1 MVKKTYDVEDI
12 KVLKDLEAI
21 RKRPSMYIGST
32 GYTGLHH
39 LIYEV
44 VDNSIDEAMA
54 GTCSKILVVVNKD
67 NSVTVIDDGR
77 GIPVK
82 RMKKLKKSAV
92 EVILT
97 TLHSGGKFSGDVY
110 KVSGGLHGVGLSVVN
125 ALSNKLIAEIRRDGY
140 MFKQEYK
147 KGKPITKLTKQGRS
161 KKHGTVIRFWPDI
174 EIFDDINFK
183 SERILKYL
191 KEMAYL
197 NRGLKIIFQDE
208 RPDPQIVEEYRFKG
222 GIVDFVKDLAS
233 KKDSIHRDVIYFKS
247 KVDTSQVEVAMKYT
261 NGYSENLYSF
271 ANNIHTHEG
280 GTHEVGF
287 KKALTRVI
295 NDYARNKGILKDKD
309 ENLRGEDIREGLFA
323 ILSIRLREPQFEG
336 QTKKK
341 LGNSEM
347 MGIVESIVNTKLSEY
362 LEEHPHQAKAI
373 LNKAINAARAR
384 NAAKKAREL
393 TRKRGLLQS
402 SSLPGKLADC
412 TINDP
417 SISEIFLVEGDSAGG
432 SCKQARDRQFQAIM
446 PLRGKIL
453 NVEKSRE
460 LKVLSNN
467 EIQAIITALGTGIKD
482 EINIKNARYHK
493 AIILCDGDVDGS
505 HIRTLLLTF
514 FYRYMREL
522 IEAGYVYIA
531 QPPLYGI
538 RKGKKTYYVHT
549 DEELK
554 NLLDRIGKKGVNI
567 QRYKGLGE
575 MNPEQLWETTM
586 DPKKRVILQVNIED
600 AISAEETFST
610 LMGSQ
615 VEPRKEFIQKR
626 AKDVRFLDI

>member
-32 GYTGLHH
+32 GHRGLHH

-54 GTCSKILVVVNKD
+54 GACSRIMVAVHKD

-82 RMKKLKKSAV
+82 KMKKFKKPAV
-92 EVILT
+92 EIILT
-97 TLHSGGKFSGDVY
+97 TLHSGGKFSEDVY

-125 ALSNKLIAEIRRDGY
+125 ALSSKLLIEIRRDGY
-140 MFKQEYK
+140 IFKQEYK
-147 KGKPITKLTKQGRS
+147 KGKPVTRLNKGSRS
-161 KKHGTVIRFWPDI
+161 KKHGTMIRFWPDS
-174 EIFDDINFK
+174 EIFDNLDYR
-183 SERILKYL
+183 SETILKYL

-197 NRGLKIIFQDE
+197 NRGLRIICQDE
-208 RPDPQIVEEYRFKG
+208 RNEPPITEEYKYKG
-222 GIVDFVKDLAS
+222 GIIDFVKDLVS
-233 KKDSIHRDVIYFKS
+233 KKDSLYKGVVYFKS
-247 KVDTSQVEVAMKYT
+247 SVDTNQVEVAMKYT
-261 NGYSENLYSF
+261 TGYSENLYSF

-280 GTHEVGF
+280 GTHESGF

-309 ENLRGEDIREGLFA
+309 ENLTGEDIREGLIA
-323 ILSIRLREPQFEG
+323 ILSVKLREPQFEG
-336 QTKKK
+336 QTKTK

-362 LEEHPHQAKAI
+362 LEEHPAHTKAI

-384 NAAKKAREL
+384 DAAKKAREL

-402 SSLPGKLADC
+402 STLPGKLADC

-432 SCKQARDRQFQAIM
+432 SCKQARDRQFQAIL

-460 LKVLSNN
+460 LKVLSSN

-482 EINIKNARYHK
+482 ELNIKNARYHK

-531 QPPLYGI
+531 QPPLYLV
-538 RKGKKTYYVHT
+538 RKRKKNHYVYS
-549 DEELK
+549 DEELQQ
-554 NLLDRIGKKGVNI
+554 LLSNIEKKGINI

-586 DPKKRVILQVNIED
+586 DPGRRVILRVGIED
-600 AISAEETFST
+600 AISADETFST

>member
-1 MVKKTYDVEDI
+1 
-12 KVLKDLEAI
+12 LEAI

-373 LNKAINAARAR
+373 LNKSINAARAR

>member
-32 GYTGLHH
+32 GYRGLHH

-54 GTCSKILVVVNKD
+54 GTCSKILVVVYKD

-140 MFKQEYK
+140 IFKQEYK

-161 KKHGTVIRFWPDI
+161 KKHGTMIRFWPDI

-233 KKDSIHRDVIYFKS
+233 KKDSLHRDVIYFKS

-309 ENLRGEDIREGLFA
+309 ENLMGEDIREGLFA
-323 ILSIRLREPQFEG
+323 ILSIKLREPQFEG
-336 QTKKK
+336 QTKTK

-482 EINIKNARYHK
+482 EFNIKNARYHK

-538 RKGKKTYYVHT
+538 RKRKKTYYVYT

-554 NLLDRIGKKGVNI
+554 NLLDRTGKKGVNI

-575 MNPEQLWETTM
+575 MNPEQLWNTTM

>member
-140 MFKQEYK
+140 IFEQEYK

-309 ENLRGEDIREGLFA
+309 ENLIGEDIREGLFA

-373 LNKAINAARAR
+373 LNKSINAARAR

-538 RKGKKTYYVHT
+538 RKGKKTYYVYT

-575 MNPEQLWETTM
+575 MNPEQLWNTTM
-586 DPKKRVILQVNIED
+586 DPNKRVILQVNIED

>member
-373 LNKAINAARAR
+373 LNKSINAARAR

>member
-140 MFKQEYK
+140 IFKQEYK

-161 KKHGTVIRFWPDI
+161 KKHGTMIRFWPDI
-174 EIFDDINFK
+174 EILDDINFK

-323 ILSIRLREPQFEG
+323 ILSIKLREPQFEG
-336 QTKKK
+336 QTKTK

-482 EINIKNARYHK
+482 EFNIKNARYHK

-531 QPPLYGI
+531 QPPLYGV

-549 DEELK
+549 DEELE

-586 DPKKRVILQVNIED
+586 DPNKRVILQVNIED

>member
-140 MFKQEYK
+140 IFKQEYK
-147 KGKPITKLTKQGRS
+147 KGKSITKLTKQGRS

-323 ILSIRLREPQFEG
+323 ILSIKLREPQFEG

-538 RKGKKTYYVHT
+538 RKGKKTYYVYT

-575 MNPEQLWETTM
+575 MNPEQLWNTTM
-586 DPKKRVILQVNIED
+586 DPNKRVILQVNIED

>member
-32 GYTGLHH
+32 GYIGLHH

-97 TLHSGGKFSGDVY
+97 TLHSGGKFSGDAY

-140 MFKQEYK
+140 IFKQEYK

-161 KKHGTVIRFWPDI
+161 KKHGTMIRFWPDI

-233 KKDSIHRDVIYFKS
+233 KKDSVHRDVIYFKS

-295 NDYARNKGILKDKD
+295 NDYARNKRILKDKD
-309 ENLRGEDIREGLFA
+309 ENLIGEDIREGLFA
-323 ILSIRLREPQFEG
+323 ILSIKLREPQFEG

-373 LNKAINAARAR
+373 LNKTINAARAR

-412 TINDP
+412 TVNDP

-482 EINIKNARYHK
+482 EFNIKNARYHK

-531 QPPLYGI
+531 QPPLYGV

-549 DEELK
+549 DEELE

>member
-140 MFKQEYK
+140 IFKQEYK

-161 KKHGTVIRFWPDI
+161 KKHGTMIRFWPDI

-183 SERILKYL
+183 SEKILKYL

-309 ENLRGEDIREGLFA
+309 ENLIGEDIREGLFA
-323 ILSIRLREPQFEG
+323 ILSIKLREPQFEG

-384 NAAKKAREL
+384 NAAKKVREL

-482 EINIKNARYHK
+482 EFNIKNARYHK

-514 FYRYMREL
+514 FYRYMGEL

>member
-140 MFKQEYK
+140 IFEQEYK

-323 ILSIRLREPQFEG
+323 ILSIKLREPQFEG

-373 LNKAINAARAR
+373 LNKSINAARAR

-538 RKGKKTYYVHT
+538 RKGKKTYYVYT

>member
-32 GYTGLHH
+32 GHRGLHH

-54 GTCSKILVVVNKD
+54 GACSKIMMAVHKD

-82 RMKKLKKSAV
+82 KMKKFKKPAV

-97 TLHSGGKFSGDVY
+97 TLHSGGKFSEDVY

-125 ALSNKLIAEIRRDGY
+125 ALSSKLIAEIRRDGHV
-140 MFKQEYK
+140 FRQEYSR
-147 KGKPITKLTKQGRS
+147 GKPITKLTKYGSS
-161 KKHGTVIRFWPDI
+161 KKHGTMIRFWPDP
-174 EIFDDINFK
+174 EIFDGINYK
-183 SERILKYL
+183 SETILKYL

-197 NRGLKIIFQDE
+197 NRGLGIVYRDE
-208 RPDPQIVEEYRFKG
+208 RHKPPIVEEYKYKG
-222 GIVDFVKDLAS
+222 GIVDFVKDLVS
-233 KKDSIHRDVIYFKS
+233 KKESLHKGVMYFKS
-247 KVDTSQVEVAMKYT
+247 SVNTNQVEVAMKYT
-261 NGYSENLYSF
+261 TGYSENLYSF

-280 GTHEVGF
+280 GTHESGF

-309 ENLRGEDIREGLFA
+309 ENLTGEDIREGLVA
-323 ILSIRLREPQFEG
+323 ILSVKLREPQFEG
-336 QTKKK
+336 QTKTK

-347 MGIVESIVNTKLSEY
+347 IGIVESIVNTKLSEY
-362 LEEHPHQAKAI
+362 LEEHPTHSKAI
-373 LNKAINAARAR
+373 LNKTINAARAR
-384 NAAKKAREL
+384 DAAKKAREL

-412 TINDP
+412 SISDP
-417 SISEIFLVEGDSAGG
+417 SLSEIFLVEGDSAGG
-432 SCKQARDRQFQAIM
+432 SCKQARDRQFQAIL

-460 LKVLSNN
+460 LRVLSSN

-482 EINIKNARYHK
+482 EFNIKNARYHK

-531 QPPLYGI
+531 QPPLYLVK
-538 RKGKKTYYVHT
+538 KGKKSYYVYS
-549 DEELK
+549 DEELQQ
-554 NLLDRIGKKGVNI
+554 LLSRIEKKGI
-567 QRYKGLGE
+567 TMQRYKGLGE

-586 DPKKRVILQVNIED
+586 DPGKRVILRVGIED
-600 AISAEETFST
+600 TISAEETFST

>member
-1 MVKKTYDVEDI
+1 LVKKTYDVEDI

-32 GYTGLHH
+32 GHRGLHH

-54 GTCSKILVVVNKD
+54 GACSRIMVAVHKD

-82 RMKKLKKSAV
+82 KMKKFKKPAV
-92 EVILT
+92 EIILT
-97 TLHSGGKFSGDVY
+97 TLHSGGKFSEDVY

-125 ALSNKLIAEIRRDGY
+125 ALSSKLLIEIRRDGY
-140 MFKQEYK
+140 IFKQEYK
-147 KGKPITKLTKQGRS
+147 KGKPVTRLNKGSRS
-161 KKHGTVIRFWPDI
+161 KKHGTMIRFWPDS
-174 EIFDDINFK
+174 EIFDNLDYR
-183 SERILKYL
+183 SETILKYL

-197 NRGLKIIFQDE
+197 NRGLRIICQDE
-208 RPDPQIVEEYRFKG
+208 RNEPPITEEYKYKG
-222 GIVDFVKDLAS
+222 GIIDFVKDLVS
-233 KKDSIHRDVIYFKS
+233 KKDSLYKGVVYFKS
-247 KVDTSQVEVAMKYT
+247 SVDTNQVEVAMKYT
-261 NGYSENLYSF
+261 TGYSENLYSF

-280 GTHEVGF
+280 GTHESGF

-309 ENLRGEDIREGLFA
+309 ENLTGEDIREGLIA
-323 ILSIRLREPQFEG
+323 ILSVKLREPQFEG
-336 QTKKK
+336 QTKTK

-362 LEEHPHQAKAI
+362 LEEHPAHTKAI

-384 NAAKKAREL
+384 DAAKKAREL

-402 SSLPGKLADC
+402 STLPGKLADC

-432 SCKQARDRQFQAIM
+432 SCKQARDRQFQAIL

-460 LKVLSNN
+460 LKVLSSN

-482 EINIKNARYHK
+482 ELNIKNARYHK

-531 QPPLYGI
+531 QPPLYLV
-538 RKGKKTYYVHT
+538 RKRKKNHYVYS
-549 DEELK
+549 DEELQQ
-554 NLLDRIGKKGVNI
+554 LLSNIEKKGINI

-586 DPKKRVILQVNIED
+586 DPGRRVILRVGIED
-600 AISAEETFST
+600 AISADETFST

>member
-208 RPDPQIVEEYRFKG
+208 RPDSQIVEEYRFKG

-373 LNKAINAARAR
+373 LNKSINAARAR

>member
-1 MVKKTYDVEDI
+1 LVKKTYDVEDI

-32 GYTGLHH
+32 GYRGLHH

-54 GTCSKILVVVNKD
+54 GACSKILVVVHKD
-67 NSVTVIDDGR
+67 NSVTVIDNGR

-82 RMKKLKKSAV
+82 IMKKIKKSAV
-92 EVILT
+92 EVVLT

-125 ALSNKLIAEIRRDGY
+125 ALSSKLIAEIRRDGCI
-140 MFKQEYK
+140 FKQEYK
-147 KGKPITKLTKQGRS
+147 KGKPITKLTKQGQS
-161 KKHGTVIRFWPDI
+161 KKHGTMIRFWPDN

-183 SERILKYL
+183 SEKILKYL

-233 KKDSIHRDVIYFKS
+233 KKEALHRDVIYFKS

-271 ANNIHTHEG
+271 ANNIHTHQG

-309 ENLRGEDIREGLFA
+309 ENLIGEDIREGLFA
-323 ILSIRLREPQFEG
+323 ILSVKLKEPQFEG
-336 QTKKK
+336 QTKTK

-362 LEEHPHQAKAI
+362 LDEHPSQSKAI
-373 LNKAINAARAR
+373 LNNAIDAARAR

-482 EINIKNARYHK
+482 EFNIKNARYHK
-493 AIILCDGDVDGS
+493 AIILCDSDIDGS
-505 HIRTLLLTF
+505 HIRTLILTF

-531 QPPLYGI
+531 QPPLYGV
-538 RKGKKTYYVHT
+538 RKGKKTYYVYT
-549 DEELK
+549 DEELE

-567 QRYKGLGE
+567 QMYKGLGE
-575 MNPEQLWETTM
+575 MNPEQLWKTTM
-586 DPKKRVILQVNIED
+586 DPKNRVILQVNIED

>member
-1 MVKKTYDVEDI
+1 LVKKTYDVEDI

-32 GYTGLHH
+32 GYIGLHH

-97 TLHSGGKFSGDVY
+97 TLHSGGKFSGDAY

-140 MFKQEYK
+140 IFKQEYK

-161 KKHGTVIRFWPDI
+161 KKHGTMIRFWPDI

-233 KKDSIHRDVIYFKS
+233 KKDSVHRDVIYFKS

-295 NDYARNKGILKDKD
+295 NDYARNKRILKDKD
-309 ENLRGEDIREGLFA
+309 ENLIGEDIREGLFA
-323 ILSIRLREPQFEG
+323 ILSIKLREPQFEG

-373 LNKAINAARAR
+373 LNKTINAARAR

-482 EINIKNARYHK
+482 EFNIKNARYHK

-531 QPPLYGI
+531 QPPLYGV

-549 DEELK
+549 DEELE

>member
-32 GYTGLHH
+32 GYIGLHH

-140 MFKQEYK
+140 IFKQEYK

-161 KKHGTVIRFWPDI
+161 KKHGTMIRFWPDI

-233 KKDSIHRDVIYFKS
+233 KKDSVHRDVIYFRS

-295 NDYARNKGILKDKD
+295 NDYARNKRILKDKD
-309 ENLRGEDIREGLFA
+309 ENLIGEDIREGLFA
-323 ILSIRLREPQFEG
+323 ILSIKLREPQFEG

-373 LNKAINAARAR
+373 LNKTINAARAR

-482 EINIKNARYHK
+482 EFNIKNARYHK

-531 QPPLYGI
+531 QPPLYGV

-549 DEELK
+549 DEELE

-586 DPKKRVILQVNIED
+586 DPNKRVILQVNIED

>member
-140 MFKQEYK
+140 IFKQEYK

-323 ILSIRLREPQFEG
+323 ILSIKLREPQFEG

-538 RKGKKTYYVHT
+538 RKGKKTYYVYT

-575 MNPEQLWETTM
+575 MNPEQLWNTTM
-586 DPKKRVILQVNIED
+586 DPNKRVILQVNIED

>member
-140 MFKQEYK
+140 IFKQEYK

-161 KKHGTVIRFWPDI
+161 KKHGTMIRFWPDI

-183 SERILKYL
+183 SEKILKYL

-309 ENLRGEDIREGLFA
+309 ENLIGEDIREGLFA
-323 ILSIRLREPQFEG
+323 ILSIKLREPQFEG

-384 NAAKKAREL
+384 NAAKKVREL

-482 EINIKNARYHK
+482 EFNIKNARYHK

>member
-32 GYTGLHH
+32 GYIGLHH

-97 TLHSGGKFSGDVY
+97 TLHSGGKFSGDAY

-140 MFKQEYK
+140 IFKQEYK

-161 KKHGTVIRFWPDI
+161 KKHGTMIRFWPDI

-233 KKDSIHRDVIYFKS
+233 KKDSVHRDVIYFKS

-295 NDYARNKGILKDKD
+295 NDYARNKRILKDKD
-309 ENLRGEDIREGLFA
+309 ENLIGEDIREGLFA
-323 ILSIRLREPQFEG
+323 ILSIKLREPQFEG

-373 LNKAINAARAR
+373 LNKTINAARAR

-482 EINIKNARYHK
+482 EFNIKNARYHK

-531 QPPLYGI
+531 QPPLYGV

-549 DEELK
+549 DEELE

>member
-54 GTCSKILVVVNKD
+54 GTCSKILVVVHKD

-140 MFKQEYK
+140 VFRQEYK

-161 KKHGTVIRFWPDI
+161 KKYGTMIRFWPDI

-233 KKDSIHRDVIYFKS
+233 KKDSVHRDVIYFKS

-323 ILSIRLREPQFEG
+323 ILSIKLREPQFEG
-336 QTKKK
+336 QTKTK

-347 MGIVESIVNTKLSEY
+347 MGIVESIVNTKFSEY
-362 LEEHPHQAKAI
+362 LEEHPHQSKAI
-373 LNKAINAARAR
+373 LNKTINAARAR

-412 TINDP
+412 SINDP

>member
-1 MVKKTYDVEDI
+1 LVKKTYDVEDI

-32 GYTGLHH
+32 GYRGLHH

-54 GTCSKILVVVNKD
+54 GTCSKILVVVHKD
-67 NSVTVIDDGR
+67 NSVTVIDNGR

-125 ALSNKLIAEIRRDGY
+125 ALSNKLIAEIRRDGCI
-140 MFKQEYK
+140 FKQEYK
-147 KGKPITKLTKQGRS
+147 VGKPTTKLTKQGRS
-161 KKHGTVIRFWPDI
+161 KKHGTMIRFWPDN
-174 EIFDDINFK
+174 EIFDDINFE

-233 KKDSIHRDVIYFKS
+233 KKEALHRDVIYFKS
-247 KVDTSQVEVAMKYT
+247 KLDTSQVEVAMKYT

-271 ANNIHTHEG
+271 ANNIHTHQG

-295 NDYARNKGILKDKD
+295 NDYARNNGILKDKD
-309 ENLRGEDIREGLFA
+309 ENLIGEDIREGLFA
-323 ILSIRLREPQFEG
+323 ILSVKLKEPQFEG
-336 QTKKK
+336 QTKTK

-347 MGIVESIVNTKLSEY
+347 IGIVESIVNTKLSEY
-362 LEEHPHQAKAI
+362 LEEHPSQSKAI
-373 LNKAINAARAR
+373 LNNAINAARAR

-482 EINIKNARYHK
+482 EFNIKNARYHK

-514 FYRYMREL
+514 FYRYTKKL

-531 QPPLYGI
+531 QPPLYGV
-538 RKGKKTYYVHT
+538 RKGKKTYYVYN
-549 DEELK
+549 DEELE

-567 QRYKGLGE
+567 QMYKGLGE
-575 MNPEQLWETTM
+575 MNPEQLWKTTM
-586 DPKKRVILQVNIED
+586 DPKNRVLLQVNIED

>member
-32 GYTGLHH
+32 GYIGLHH

-140 MFKQEYK
+140 IFKQEYK

-161 KKHGTVIRFWPDI
+161 KKHGTMIRFWPDI

-233 KKDSIHRDVIYFKS
+233 KKDSVHRDVIYFKS

-295 NDYARNKGILKDKD
+295 NDYARNKRILKDKD
-309 ENLRGEDIREGLFA
+309 ENLIGEDIREGLFA
-323 ILSIRLREPQFEG
+323 ILSIKLREPQFEG

-373 LNKAINAARAR
+373 LNKTINAARAR

-482 EINIKNARYHK
+482 EFNIKNARYHK

-531 QPPLYGI
+531 QPPLYGV

-549 DEELK
+549 DEELE

-586 DPKKRVILQVNIED
+586 DPNKRVILQVNIED

>member
-21 RKRPSMYIGST
+21 RKRPGMYIGST
-32 GYTGLHH
+32 GQRGLHH

-54 GTCSKILVVVNKD
+54 GACLKIMVAVHRD

-82 RMKKLKKSAV
+82 RMKKFRKPAV
-92 EVILT
+92 EIILT
-97 TLHSGGKFSGDVY
+97 TLHSGGKFSEDVY

-125 ALSNKLIAEIRRDGY
+125 ALSDKLLIEIRRDGY
-140 MFKQEYK
+140 IFKQEYK
-147 KGKPITKLTKQGRS
+147 KGKSVTKLNKGGRS
-161 KKHGTVIRFWPDI
+161 KKHGTMIRFWPDSG
-174 EIFDDINFK
+174 IFEDINYS

-197 NRGLKIIFQDE
+197 NKGLKIIFQDE
-208 RPDPQIVEEYRFKG
+208 RPDSQVVEEFKFKG

-233 KKDSIHRDVIYFKS
+233 KKDSLHRDVIYFKS
-247 KVDTSQVEVAMKYT
+247 EVNTSQVEVAMKYT

-295 NDYARNKGILKDKD
+295 NDYARTKGILKDRD
-309 ENLRGEDIREGLFA
+309 ENLIGEDIREGLFA
-323 ILSIRLREPQFEG
+323 ILSIKLREPQFEG
-336 QTKKK
+336 QTKTK

-347 MGIVESIVNTKLSEY
+347 MGIVESVVNTKLSEY
-362 LEEHPHQAKAI
+362 LEEHPSQSKVI
-373 LNKAINAARAR
+373 LNKSVNAARAR

-402 SSLPGKLADC
+402 SSLPGKLSDC

-432 SCKQARDRQFQAIM
+432 SCKQARDRQFQAIL

-460 LKVLSNN
+460 LKVLGNN

-482 EINIKNARYHK
+482 EFNMKKARYHK

-514 FYRYMREL
+514 FYRYMRDL
-522 IEAGYVYIA
+522 VEAGYVYIA
-531 QPPLYGI
+531 QPPLYAVK
-538 RKGKKTYYVHT
+538 KGKKSYYVYS
-549 DEELK
+549 DKELEQ
-554 NLLDRIGKKGVNI
+554 LLDRIDKKGISI

-575 MNPEQLWETTM
+575 MNPEQLWSTTM
-586 DPKKRVILQVNIED
+586 DPEKRVILKVNIED

>member
-140 MFKQEYK
+140 IFKQEYK

-161 KKHGTVIRFWPDI
+161 KKHGTMIRFWPDI

-233 KKDSIHRDVIYFKS
+233 KKDSVHRDVIYFKS

-309 ENLRGEDIREGLFA
+309 ENLIGEDIREGLFA
-323 ILSIRLREPQFEG
+323 ILSIKLREPQFEG

-373 LNKAINAARAR
+373 LNKAINAAMAR
-384 NAAKKAREL
+384 NAAKKVREL

-482 EINIKNARYHK
+482 EFNIKNARYHK

-514 FYRYMREL
+514 FYRYMGEL

>member
-32 GYTGLHH
+32 GHRGLHH

-54 GTCSKILVVVNKD
+54 GACSRIMVAVHKD

-82 RMKKLKKSAV
+82 KMKKFKKPAV
-92 EVILT
+92 EIILT
-97 TLHSGGKFSGDVY
+97 TLHSGGKFSEDVY

-125 ALSNKLIAEIRRDGY
+125 ALSSKLLIEIRRDGY
-140 MFKQEYK
+140 VFKQEYK
-147 KGKPITKLTKQGRS
+147 KGKPVTRLNKGSRS
-161 KKHGTVIRFWPDI
+161 KKHGTMIRFWPDS
-174 EIFDDINFK
+174 EIFDNLDYR
-183 SERILKYL
+183 SETILKYL

-197 NRGLKIIFQDE
+197 NRGLRIICQDE
-208 RPDPQIVEEYRFKG
+208 RNEPPIAEEYKYKG
-222 GIVDFVKDLAS
+222 GIIDFVKDLVS
-233 KKDSIHRDVIYFKS
+233 KKDSLHKGVVYFKS
-247 KVDTSQVEVAMKYT
+247 SVDTNQVEVAMKYT
-261 NGYSENLYSF
+261 TGYSENLYSF

-280 GTHEVGF
+280 GTHESGF

-309 ENLRGEDIREGLFA
+309 ENLTGEDIREGLVA
-323 ILSIRLREPQFEG
+323 ILSVKLREPQFEG
-336 QTKKK
+336 QTKTK

-362 LEEHPHQAKAI
+362 LEEHPAHTKAI

-384 NAAKKAREL
+384 DAAKKAREL

-402 SSLPGKLADC
+402 STLPGKLADC

-432 SCKQARDRQFQAIM
+432 SCKQARDRQFQAIL

-460 LKVLSNN
+460 LKVLSSN

-482 EINIKNARYHK
+482 ELNIKNARYHK

-531 QPPLYGI
+531 QPPLYLVKK
-538 RKGKKTYYVHT
+538 RKKNHYVYS
-549 DEELK
+549 DEELQQ
-554 NLLDRIGKKGVNI
+554 LLSRIEKKGINI

-586 DPKKRVILQVNIED
+586 DPGRRVILRVGIED
-600 AISAEETFST
+600 AISADETFST

>member
-32 GYTGLHH
+32 GYRGLHH

-54 GTCSKILVVVNKD
+54 GTCSKILVVVHKD
-67 NSVTVIDDGR
+67 NSVTVLDDGR

-140 MFKQEYK
+140 IFKQEYK

-161 KKHGTVIRFWPDI
+161 KKHGTMIKFWPDI

-309 ENLRGEDIREGLFA
+309 ENLIGEDIREGLFA
-323 ILSIRLREPQFEG
+323 ILSIKLREPQFEG

-384 NAAKKAREL
+384 NAAKKVREL

-482 EINIKNARYHK
+482 EFNIKNARYHK

-538 RKGKKTYYVHT
+538 RKGKKTYYVYT

-575 MNPEQLWETTM
+575 MNPEQLWNTTM